1 MNEGKPKVNKP
12 KFMTQFAIDNCFH
25 GAVNDSEGKWVTI
38 FSNWRPIMK
47 IHEKKRITNTTR
59 NRSYRSRV

>member
-12 KFMTQFAIDNCFH
+12 KFMIQFAIDNWFH
-25 GAVNDSEGKWVTI
+25 EAVNDSEEKWAII
-38 FSNWRPIMK
+38 FSIGRPIMK
-47 IHEKKRITNTTR
+47 INKKKRMTNTTR